1 MGTLTASLNIALQSM
16 EANQEALSTT
26 TNNIANA
33 NTPGYT
39 DQTVAFT
46 EAPPLEYG
54 GLAQSRL
61 ACR

>member
-1 MGTLTASLNIALQSM
+1 MGTLTSSLNIALQSM

-39 DQTVAFT
+39 EQNSIT
-46 EAPPLEYG
+46 
-54 GLAQSRL
+54 
-61 ACR
+61 C